1 MKALLLVAFLA
12 VTLGVGNSVQAQQP
26 ELRLTLQLEKG
37 QFSAG
42 EPVVARILI
51 ENLSPI
57 EVVINRR
64 LLVYRPIGPHE
75 LFFQITGPDR
85 KLVPFEE
92 RIRASFESREFMTLM
107 TNDVFGTLYDLAS
120 AHTFAMPGEYTVT
133 AFYENEQDA
142 PPALKLPSAWK
153 GRLKSNSVKFSIK

>member
-1 MKALLLVAFLA
+1 MKALLIMGFLA
-12 VTLGVGNSVQAQQP
+12 TTLGVGTSVQAQQP
-26 ELRLTLQLEKG
+26 ELRLTLQLERT
-37 QFSAG
+37 QFTAG
-42 EPVVARILI
+42 ESVVARILI
-51 ENLSPI
+51 ENLSLI
-57 EVVINRR
+57 DMVINRR
-64 LLVYRPIGPHE
+64 LLVNRTIGPHE

-107 TNDVFGTLYDLAS
+107 TNDVFGTLYDLTR
-120 AHTFAMPGEYTVT
+120 AHTFAMLGEYTVT